1 MYVHVGIINLTKA
14 NILDWDKEYCAM
26 AVKSANVYARIEP
39 DVKEQAESILSA
51 LGIPASN
58 AINMFY
64 KQIILNRGLP
74 FEVKIPM
81 AGQTDVSELSEADL
95 NAELE
100 KGYADMEAGR
110 IKSVRQAFAD
120 IRKDYSI

>member
-1 MYVHVGIINLTKA
+1 
-14 NILDWDKEYCAM
+14 M
-26 AVKSANVYARIEP
+26 AVKSANLYVRIEP
-39 DVKEQAESILSA
+39 NVKEQAELILTA

-74 FEVKIPM
+74 FDVKLPTSTPVDIS
-81 AGQTDVSELSEADL
+81 TLTEEEL

-100 KGYADMEAGR
+100 KGYSDIQAGR
-110 IKSVRQAFAD
+110 TKPAKQAFAD
-120 IRKDYSI
+120 IRRDYNL

>member
-1 MYVHVGIINLTKA
+1 
-14 NILDWDKEYCAM
+14 M
-26 AVKSANVYARIEP
+26 AIKTANVLARVEP
-39 DVKEQAESILSA
+39 DVKEQAENILTA

-74 FEVKIPM
+74 FEVKIP
-81 AGQTDVSELSEADL
+81 TVRPIDVSELSEAEL

-100 KGYADMEAGR
+100 KGYADMAAGR
-110 IKSVRQAFAD
+110 TKPARQAFAD
-120 IRKDYSI
+120 IRKDYGI

>member
-1 MYVHVGIINLTKA
+1 MNIIYLERDILSLKEVNMASKTANL
-14 NILDWDKEYCAM
+14 
-26 AVKSANVYARIEP
+26 YARIEP
-39 DVKEQAESILSA
+39 DVKEQAEKILSA

-74 FEVKIPM
+74 FEVKIPD
-81 AGQTDVSELSEADL
+81 AKYIDIAEIKEAEL

-100 KGYADMEAGR
+100 KGYTDMAEGR
-110 IKSVRQAFAD
+110 TKPARQAFSD
-120 IRKDYSI
+120 IRKDYGI